1 MNSEK
6 LKDRVKKFAHRC
18 VKLASALP
26 DTPLGRQI
34 KVQLIKCSSSAAANY
49 RAVCIAQSKP
59 SFISKMS
66 IVAEETD
73 ESCFWLQFILDEK
86 LLAVKQVKSLLE
98 EGEELTS
105 IFLSSRI
112 TARKR
117 SP

>member
-1 MNSEK
+1 MNSDE

-18 VKLASALP
+18 VKLALALL

-34 KVQLIKCSSSAAANY
+34 KLQLIRCSSSAAANY